1 MGVEERGISNFQRP
15 DEEYTPAIVANRR
28 LLLEEIHAHK
38 NVLTAKPLDL
48 MIGVSAHCNISC
60 GFCDGPLGQ
69 YGDLSEKRRDEIIEL
84 LPTLMSFGVSGP
96 GEPLMNRNFLALLG
110 HISDV
115 GYPSLTVSLTTN
127 GTLLT
132 PEFLARN
139 CNVPWGSVR
148 ISLNAGT
155 AATWERMT
163 GKGHF
168 DRILRN
174 LAALCDL
181 RDRSSPAFT
190 VTLSL
195 VLGSVQMGDLSKFAQ
210 IVHDHRTAI
219 IIEPM
224 NDDKR
229 NLSPWVRPDRL
240 GELADELH
248 SVADAYVEKNPD
260 IARAFRAVEGFA
272 RSRLRAGDF
281 SVLKGH

>member
-1 MGVEERGISNFQRP
+1 
-15 DEEYTPAIVANRR
+15 
-28 LLLEEIHAHK
+28 LLEEIHAGK
-38 NVLTAKPLDL
+38 SVLTARPLDL

-69 YGDLSEKRRDEIIEL
+69 YGDLSDRRRDEIVEL

-96 GEPLMNRNFLALLG
+96 GEPLMNKNFLALLG

-139 CNVPWGSVR
+139 RNVPWGSVR

-155 AATWERMT
+155 AETWERMT
-163 GKGHF
+163 GKQHF
-168 DRILRN
+168 ERILRN
-174 LAALCDL
+174 LDALCEL
-181 RDRSSPAFT
+181 RDRSARTFT

-195 VLGSVQMGDLSKFAQ
+195 VLGSVQMGDLLKFAQ

-240 GELADELH
+240 SALADELQG
-248 SVADAYVEKNPD
+248 VAEAYVEKNPD

-272 RSRLRAGDF
+272 RSRMRSKDYE
-281 SVLKGH
+281 VLKGH